1 MRGLTV
7 DVSPRRPGVAVTHI
21 GHANRSIADFPAQ
34 CGSRGEDG
42 CTTHLV
48 QRRTRSASEVTPGA
62 RCGGKHLACLTVVQ
76 HDRVIRSMPQHDT
89 EKRLDVTTAVA
100 PLAPL
105 NAADRCDRC
114 GAQAYLRV
122 ELVSGG
128 ELLFCAHHARE
139 HGDRL
144 REVAASIHDE
154 TDRLG
159 GTPAASAGSGR

>member
-1 MRGLTV
+1 
-7 DVSPRRPGVAVTHI
+7 
-21 GHANRSIADFPAQ
+21 
-34 CGSRGEDG
+34 
-42 CTTHLV
+42 
-48 QRRTRSASEVTPGA
+48 
-62 RCGGKHLACLTVVQ
+62 LTVVE

-89 EKRLDVTTAVA
+89 EKRPDVTTAVA